1 MVVAAGGALD
11 VNGTLGALCIGVLIS
26 VFLFGIATVQA
37 YIYYSNFPE
46 DKVKLK
52 ILVAVVW
59 ILELAHCISICHSL
73 YFFTI
78 SSYGDPRALIKP
90 PSTLYLTIIFSGFIV
105 PIVQAF
111 FAERVRVISGRLLIP
126 IVCWTLSVV
135 RFSMSLVA
143 SAEAFRMTTLEQ
155 YQKDWKWLLT
165 TVLAM
170 GAATDIIVAAAL
182 CFYLRAQRSTSH
194 EKTVTMIDKIIAWT
208 IQTGLMTSLT
218 GLVMLICF
226 LAMPHNFIW
235 LGFFMFLARMFS
247 NSLFASLNARRIL
260 RSTGFAEMSLSGTYN
275 GASSRHPTSQLEIRM
290 TNLTERMPPETTKT
304 NADFHDIA

>member
-1 MVVAAGGALD
+1 MAIAAGAALD
-11 VNGTLGALCIGVLIS
+11 VNGTLGALSVGVLIS

-37 YIYYSNFPE
+37 YIYYSNFPD
-46 DKVKLK
+46 DKVRLK
-52 ILVAVVW
+52 VLVAVVW

-105 PIVQAF
+105 PIVQVHSFLRRA
-111 FAERVRVISGRLLIP
+111 L
-126 IVCWTLSVV
+126 V

-155 YQKDWKWLLT
+155 YQEDWKWLLT

-226 LAMPHNFIW
+226 LAMPHNFVW

-247 NSLFASLNARRIL
+247 NSLYASDVPQWDIQWGDHKGEFKSAMDAITLL
-260 RSTGFAEMSLSGTYN
+260 KS
-275 GASSRHPTSQLEIRM
+275 SQLAPY
-290 TNLTERMPPETTKT
+290 LTARNTHDKFDRK
-304 NADFHDIA
+304 NATRDHQDEP